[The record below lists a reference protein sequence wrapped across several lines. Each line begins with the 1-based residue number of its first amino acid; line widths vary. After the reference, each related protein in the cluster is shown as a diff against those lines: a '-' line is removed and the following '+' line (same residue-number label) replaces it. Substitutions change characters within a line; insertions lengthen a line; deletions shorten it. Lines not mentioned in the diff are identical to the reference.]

1 MTRARNVPV
10 LAQGLVWRFGLRA
23 GLAVLALALILATS
37 SARSGTSC
45 QAFVAPSKLQS
56 GTQAKSAAE
65 IPIWKTITL
74 GAYREPNAVRSTL
87 DHSPCPIGLGDS
99 VDEAIGRPAFP
110 FTKTKLELDLV
121 VISVADLGFPRRR
134 RIYPD
139 IYKRASAIG
148 LEFCPA
154 DLGPA
159 LRLIYLDQPRGE
171 FLHIAMRPVALYN
184 GELVDFTL
192 GNDGNRL
199 LLVGGDGR
207 PELVLPGTVR
217 FIFVKPRTDTIAQQN
232 APLAPIYQTLMSRK
246 VHPE

>member
-1 MTRARNVPV
+1 MALGV
-10 LAQGLVWRFGLRA
+10 RA
-23 GLAVLALALILATS
+23 GLAVLALALAFATS
-37 SARSGTSC
+37 SPRAGTSC
-45 QAFVAPSKLQS
+45 PAFVATSAVQFGIP
-56 GTQAKSAAE
+56 GKSAAE
-65 IPIWKTITL
+65 IRIWKTITL
-74 GAYREPNAVRSTL
+74 GEYREPNAVRSAL

-110 FTKTKLELDLV
+110 FTKTKLEVDLV
-121 VISVADLGFPRRR
+121 VISLADLGFPEDGAS
-134 RIYPD
+134 ILD
-139 IYKRASAIG
+139 VYKRASAIG
-148 LEFCPA
+148 LELCPA

-207 PELVLPGTVR
+207 PELVLPGTVQ
-217 FIFVKPRTDTIAQQN
+217 FIFVRPRTDTVAPKNPPSISTIWHN
-232 APLAPIYQTLMSRK
+232 ADELERSTRNERPQ
-246 VHPE
+246 

>member
-1 MTRARNVPV
+1 MPV
-10 LAQGLVWRFGLRA
+10 LAQKLVWRFGLRA
-23 GLAVLALALILATS
+23 GLAVLALALAFVTS
-37 SARSGTSC
+37 SARAGTSC
-45 QAFVAPSKLQS
+45 PAFVAPSTLQS
-56 GTQAKSAAE
+56 GTQAKSTAD

-74 GAYREPNAVRSTL
+74 GAYRDPNAVRSLL

-110 FTKTKLELDLV
+110 FTKTKLEVDLI
-121 VISVADLGFPRRR
+121 VISVAGLGFPKDGAS
-134 RIYPD
+134 ILD

-159 LRLIYLDQPRGE
+159 LRLIYIDQPRGE
-171 FLHIAMRPVALYN
+171 FLHIAMQPVALYN

-192 GNDGNRL
+192 GNDGTRL

-207 PELVLPGTVR
+207 PELVLPGTVQ
-217 FIFVKPRTDTIAQQN
+217 FIFVKPRTGSIARQN
-232 APLAPIYQTLMSRK
+232 APSTSGDLAKR
-246 VHPE
+246 